1 MNAAA
6 AITSIAATESAA
18 VRQIWMNQEHLDT
31 MTTTLRYDSLTDGVY
46 SSAISVSEDS
56 KLREE

>member
-18 VRQIWMNQEHLDT
+18 VRQIWMNQEHLDK
-31 MTTTLRYDSLTDGVY
+31 MTTTLRYDSLTDL
-46 SSAISVSEDS
+46 STPSVSFVT
-56 KLREE
+56 KV